1 MQTDKVSSRVLFCL
15 FCIEVAAILALGILG
30 ILMKIRVF
38 YRIQGLGKV
47 SDENSVAHDFITT
60 EDLYA
65 IPGLNICKSLYS
77 LTAGT
82 YMQW

>member
-1 MQTDKVSSRVLFCL
+1 
-15 FCIEVAAILALGILG
+15 
-30 ILMKIRVF
+30 MKIRVF